1 MVKNFVHMA
10 PRKVYF
16 KVSEEMLQ
24 MENKLPGDGKY
35 DKFVGLTETGILA
48 VANTI
53 EDRTDIFKI
62 FWSQDRGWQSRF
74 MFTIARVLSMIT

>member
-1 MVKNFVHMA
+1 MKIESHMVKNFVHMA

-62 FWSQDRGWQSRF
+62 FWSQDRGW
-74 MFTIARVLSMIT
+74 